1 MPNPKREQW
10 DSDVEFYLIYL
21 GNAIGYAV
29 IWRFPYILYTAGGAA
44 FFIPYFLAVITIGI
58 PHTYL
63 ELSVGQYFRTSV
75 VSIFK
80 RVSPKYMGIPITG
93 IMIVIS
99 YCIYLIMIIVYA
111 LIYLFNSF
119 KPTLPWLDPE
129 IYPLTKESNVLANTE
144 DFFYNKVL
152 EISSRVGEIGN
163 INFTVFVAFICSW
176 TLVYF
181 C

>member
-1 MPNPKREQW
+1 
-10 DSDVEFYLIYL
+10 
-21 GNAIGYAV
+21 V

-44 FFIPYFLAVITIGI
+44 FFIPYLIAIVTIGI

-93 IMIVIS
+93 IMIVVS

-111 LIYLFNSF
+111 LIFLSNSF
-119 KPTLPWLDPE
+119 KPTLPWLDPS
-129 IYPLTKESNVLANTE
+129 IYSSTAVSDVLTNTE

-152 EISSRVGEIGN
+152 EISSSIGEIGN
-163 INFTVFVAFICSW
+163 LNFTVFVAFICSW
-176 TLVYF
+176 ILVYF